1 MGSKKLWLPLLL
13 LLMVMLVV
21 WSGLREDE
29 PDSAKRGI
37 ALIMKTNDINN
48 SYWQTVHSGALSAA
62 KELNVP
68 LELYGP
74 LGKEDPEAQRKLLKK
89 AIARK
94 PAAIVL
100 SPIWEDSLKQELA
113 ECRRNGIKLVILDT
127 PLLENAFDSY
137 VSSDHIEEGRQAA
150 NRLGPGQLKKPVY
163 ALITNDKISV
173 VSSQRAQ
180 GVQEVL
186 APGKAFNLGLYHVGG
201 SEEQAYW
208 TVKSLTIAYP
218 DITGV
223 IALTD
228 VGVSG
233 AARALAEVGLTHSVK
248 LIGFDSSIPEIQLL
262 ERGQMHALI
271 VQNPFNM
278 GFLGVQTADALIDG
292 RKVSEMVDIPSTTV
306 TTANMYEPEH
316 QKLLFPFVY

>member
-13 LLMVMLVV
+13 LGSVMLIG
-21 WSGLREDE
+21 WMGLWKE
-29 PDSAKRGI
+29 PPASSAEKI
-37 ALIMKTNDINN
+37 VLIMKTNDINN
-48 SYWQTVHSGALSAA
+48 SYWQTVHSGALAAA
-62 KELNVP
+62 KELKVP
-68 LELYGP
+68 LELFGP
-74 LGKEDPEAQRKLLKK
+74 IGAENPEDQRLLLKK
-89 AIARK
+89 AIASK

-100 SPIWEDSLKQELA
+100 APIREDLMVKEIEASRQA
-113 ECRRNGIKLVILDT
+113 GIKLIILDT
-127 PLLENAFDSY
+127 PLLELDYDSY

-150 NRLGPGQLKKPVY
+150 NRLGPGQVRKPVF
-163 ALITNDKISV
+163 ALITSDESST
-173 VSSQRAQ
+173 VSSQRTE

-186 APGKAFNLGLYHVGG
+186 SPGKAFNLGTYRIGM

-228 VGVSG
+228 VGVTG
-233 AARALAEVGLTHSVK
+233 AARALADVGLTHSVK

-278 GFLGVQTADALIDG
+278 GFLGVQTADSLI
-292 RKVSEMVDIPSTTV
+292 RERNVSKMVDIPSTTI
-306 TTANMYEPEH
+306 TTANMYEPEN